1 MQKTGA
7 EADCNSVAL
16 YPPLIWSVRDIAHLS
31 SVHLALQMT
40 DNYSVSV
47 DLTGNHFQIC
57 RSAAFRASSSRTGSE
72 DNLVAVV
79 FGAAAIEAY
88 IDHIRTFGQ
97 VRYPYSPEEEAKVNA
112 LAEALETLEKYNAQ
126 WLLKLQLV
134 SLILSDSKLDR
145 SRSIWQDIEFLF
157 KMRNCIIHPS
167 LSWNVQEH
175 VSTEPS
181 YDKITRGCLDR
192 GLISQPRPI
201 KGLPGSVHE
210 YSDLVPP
217 PTDWLFAPK
226 VAEWSVSTAETGIR
240 GIIDLA
246 TPILKPRLL
255 EMAERSIFRQ
265 VTSP

>member
-1 MQKTGA
+1 
-7 EADCNSVAL
+7 
-16 YPPLIWSVRDIAHLS
+16 
-31 SVHLALQMT
+31 MT
-40 DNYSVSV
+40 DNHSASV

-57 RSAAFRASSSRTGSE
+57 SSAAFRASSSKTGSE

-88 IDHIRTFGQ
+88 IDHIRTSAK
-97 VRYPYSPEEEAKVNA
+97 VSYPYSPEEEAKVKT
-112 LAEALETLEKYNAQ
+112 LAESLETLERYNAQ

-145 SRSIWQDIEFLF
+145 GRPIWQDVEFMF
-157 KMRNCIIHPS
+157 KMRNCIVHPS
-167 LSWNVQEH
+167 LSWNVQEFD
-175 VSTEPS
+175 SSEPS

-210 YSDLVPP
+210 FSDLVPP

-226 VAEWSVSTAETGIR
+226 VAEWCVSTTETGIR

-246 TPILKPRLL
+246 TPILKSRLL
-255 EMAERSIFRQ
+255 EWAEIGIFRQ
-265 VTSP
+265 VTPP

>member
-1 MQKTGA
+1 VPLQKHCPASDLG
-7 EADCNSVAL
+7 
-16 YPPLIWSVRDIAHLS
+16 VREIAYLP
-31 SVHLALQMT
+31 SVHLGLQMT

-57 RSAAFRASSSRTGSE
+57 RSAALRASSSRTGSE
-72 DNLVAVV
+72 DNLVAIV

-88 IDHIRTFGQ
+88 IDHLRTFCQ
-97 VRYPYSPEEEAKVNA
+97 ARYPYSPEEEAKVKT
-112 LAEALETLEKYNAQ
+112 LTEALETLEKYNAQ

-145 SRSIWQDIEFLF
+145 GRSIWQDVEFLF

-167 LSWNVQEH
+167 LSWNVQELA
-175 VSTEPS
+175 SSEPS

-226 VAEWSVSTAETGIR
+226 DAEWCVSTTETGIR
-240 GIIDLA
+240 EIIDLA
-246 TPILKPRLL
+246 TPILKSRLH
-255 EMAERSIFRQ
+255 EMAERSVFRQ